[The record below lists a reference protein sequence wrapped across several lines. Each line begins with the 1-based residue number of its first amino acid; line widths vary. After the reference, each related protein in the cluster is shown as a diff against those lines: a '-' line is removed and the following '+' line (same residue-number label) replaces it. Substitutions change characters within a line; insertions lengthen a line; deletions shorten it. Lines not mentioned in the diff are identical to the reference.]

1 MTYQKES
8 TANLITELMENNFPF
23 PIHNIQAEVINE
35 DKEKR
40 EVTFNI
46 SWEWSRHD
54 VTFSNVEVIFD
65 VDKIDFEALDKED
78 IEEYIENKLRKEF
91 D

>member
-1 MTYQKES
+1 MTYQKEA

-23 PIHNIQAEVINE
+23 PIHNIQADVINE

-54 VTFSNVEVIFD
+54 VAFSNVEVTFD
-65 VDKIDFEALDKED
+65 ADKIDFEANDKED
-78 IEEYIENKLRKEF
+78 IEKYIYIKVEKSF
-91 D
+91 V